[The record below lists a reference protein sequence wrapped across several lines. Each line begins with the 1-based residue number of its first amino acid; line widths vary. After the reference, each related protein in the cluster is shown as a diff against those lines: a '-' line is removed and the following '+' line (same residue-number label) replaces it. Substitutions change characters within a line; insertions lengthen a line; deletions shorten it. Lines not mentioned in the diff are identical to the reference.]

1 MMSHVRAR
9 LINGLCRG
17 LTDINRFGPTQ
28 LVVLNRIRSVNL
40 IPESRLSL
48 WLMVDSV
55 FSIFDIIPGMTKTEE
70 TDASTLCR
78 SCGLCCTGHLFS
90 WAKLKSNE
98 LTSARGLGLNVF
110 GSEPSQRGFSQPCP
124 LWEGECTV
132 YTSPHYP
139 HACGT
144 YKCKLFKEVLDETI
158 PLSNALIVIQ
168 QTKEMIAELEIFLPA
183 SSNISFR
190 ERLVARIEHLEE
202 SAKQENADLEFQQRA
217 HELLIYYKKY
227 FGVKDLVD
235 EFGER

>member
-1 MMSHVRAR
+1 M
-9 LINGLCRG
+9 
-17 LTDINRFGPTQ
+17 TQ
-28 LVVLNRIRSVNL
+28 
-40 IPESRLSL
+40 
-48 WLMVDSV
+48 
-55 FSIFDIIPGMTKTEE
+55 TEE
-70 TDASTLCR
+70 TDVSTLCR
-78 SCGLCCTGHLFS
+78 ACGLCCTGHLFS

-139 HACGT
+139 HACNT
-144 YKCKLFKEVLDETI
+144 YKCKLFKEVFDETV
-158 PLSNALIVIQ
+158 PLPNALIAIQ

-183 SSNISFR
+183 SPNISFR
-190 ERLVARIEHLEE
+190 ERLVAHIEHVEE

-217 HELLIYYKKY
+217 SELLNQYKKY